1 MVGIFPNYSYCF
13 YIGEIYVIVHM
24 LVLVSFVLV
33 YNQSTIMNDKQLKLL
48 YAFMKTQ
55 EAWQE
60 VDPDEYSYEASYIAC
75 CLILSSPSPSFEA
88 SYISMSC

>member
-1 MVGIFPNYSYCF
+1 
-13 YIGEIYVIVHM
+13 
-24 LVLVSFVLV
+24 
-33 YNQSTIMNDKQLKLL
+33 MNDEQPKLL

-75 CLILSSPSPSFEA
+75 CLILTSPSPSFEA
-88 SYISMSC
+88 SYINMPICHVLMVLMLISGASRIG

>member
-1 MVGIFPNYSYCF
+1 
-13 YIGEIYVIVHM
+13 
-24 LVLVSFVLV
+24 
-33 YNQSTIMNDKQLKLL
+33 MNDKQLKFL

-75 CLILSSPSPSFEA
+75 CVILSSPSPSFEA
-88 SYISMSC
+88 SYINMSC